1 MAAKIQFEIVS
12 PAGVSTA
19 EQVDQVVIPTTT
31 GEIGVL
37 SQHEPL
43 MTMLEPGELAVINDG
58 KTVYAAVGEGFA
70 QITPGRLSILT
81 DMVTR
86 ESEIDEDAVA
96 KAIERAQTALA
107 NAANMSDEEA
117 AGLEAGLKRN
127 LAMLGVKRRRR
138 SV

>member
-37 SQHEPL
+37 PQHEPL
-43 MTMLEPGELAVINDG
+43 ITMLEPGELAVINDG

>member
-1 MAAKIQFEIVS
+1 VAAKIQFEIVS

-37 SQHEPL
+37 PQHEPV

-70 QITPGRLSILT
+70 QITPGRISILT

>member
-1 MAAKIQFEIVS
+1 MAAKLHFEIVS

-19 EQVDQVVIPTTT
+19 AEVDQVVIPTTS

-37 SQHEPL
+37 PHHEPI
-43 MTMLEPGELAVINDG
+43 MTMLEPGELSVINDG
-58 KTVYAAVGEGFA
+58 KTTYAAVGEGFA
-70 QITPGRLSILT
+70 QITPGRISILT
-81 DMVTR
+81 DMVAR
-86 ESEIDEDAVA
+86 ESEIDEDTVA

-107 NAANMSDEEA
+107 NSANLSDEEA

-138 SV
+138 AV

>member
-37 SQHEPL
+37 PQHEPL

-86 ESEIDEDAVA
+86 ESEINEDAVA

>member
-1 MAAKIQFEIVS
+1 VAAKIQFEIVS

-19 EQVDQVVIPTTT
+19 EQVDQVVIPTTR

-37 SQHEPL
+37 PQHEPL

>member
-1 MAAKIQFEIVS
+1 MAAKIHFEIVS

-19 EQVDQVVIPTTT
+19 AEVEQVVIPTTS

-37 SQHEPL
+37 PHHEPV
-43 MTMLEPGELAVINDG
+43 MTMLEPGELAVVHEG
-58 KTVYAAVGEGFA
+58 KTTYAAIGEGFA

-81 DMVTR
+81 DMVAG
-86 ESEIDEDAVA
+86 EGEIDEDAVA

-107 NAANMSDEEA
+107 NSANMSDEEA
-117 AGLEAGLKRN
+117 AAMEAGLKRN

-138 SV
+138 SA

>member
-1 MAAKIQFEIVS
+1 VAAKIQFEIVS
-12 PAGVSTA
+12 PVGVSTA

-37 SQHEPL
+37 PQHEPL

>member
-1 MAAKIQFEIVS
+1 
-12 PAGVSTA
+12 
-19 EQVDQVVIPTTT
+19 
-31 GEIGVL
+31 
-37 SQHEPL
+37 

>member
-1 MAAKIQFEIVS
+1 MATKIHFEIVS

-19 EQVDQVVIPTTT
+19 AQVDQVVIPTTS

-37 SQHEPL
+37 PHHEPV
-43 MTMLEPGELAVINDG
+43 MTMLEPGELSVINDG

-70 QITPGRLSILT
+70 QITPGRISILT
-81 DMVTR
+81 DMVAR

-107 NAANMSDEEA
+107 NSANMSDEEA
-117 AGLEAGLKRN
+117 AGLEAVLKRN

-138 SV
+138 SA

>member
-1 MAAKIQFEIVS
+1 MAAKIHFEIVS

-19 EQVDQVVIPTTT
+19 AEVDQVVIPTTS

-37 SQHEPL
+37 PNHEPV
-43 MTMLEPGELAVINDG
+43 MTMLEPGELSVINDG
-58 KTVYAAVGEGFA
+58 KTTYAAVGEGFA
-70 QITPGRLSILT
+70 QITPGRISILT
-81 DMVTR
+81 DMVAR

-107 NAANMSDEEA
+107 NSANLSDEEA
-117 AGLEAGLKRN
+117 AGMEASLKRN

-138 SV
+138 SA

>member
-37 SQHEPL
+37 PQHEPL

-96 KAIERAQTALA
+96 KALERAQPALA
-107 NAANMSDEEA
+107 NAANMRDEEA

>member
-1 MAAKIQFEIVS
+1 VAAKIQFEIVS

>member
-1 MAAKIQFEIVS
+1 MATKIHFEIVS

-19 EQVDQVVIPTTT
+19 AEVDQVVIPTTS

-37 SQHEPL
+37 PHHEPV
-43 MTMLEPGELAVINDG
+43 MTMLEPGELSVINDG
-58 KTVYAAVGEGFA
+58 KTTYAAVGEGFA
-70 QITPGRLSILT
+70 QITPGRISILT
-81 DMVTR
+81 DMVAR

-107 NAANMSDEEA
+107 NSANLSDEEA
-117 AGLEAGLKRN
+117 AGLEASLERN

-138 SV
+138 SA

>member
-1 MAAKIQFEIVS
+1 VAAKIQFEIVS

-37 SQHEPL
+37 PQHEPL
-43 MTMLEPGELAVINDG
+43 MTMLEPGELAVINNG

>member
-1 MAAKIQFEIVS
+1 
-12 PAGVSTA
+12 
-19 EQVDQVVIPTTT
+19 
-31 GEIGVL
+31 
-37 SQHEPL
+37 
-43 MTMLEPGELAVINDG
+43 MLEPGELAVMNDG
-58 KTVYAAVGEGFA
+58 KTTYAAVGEGFA

-81 DMVTR
+81 DMVAR
-86 ESEIDEDAVA
+86 ESEIDEDTVA

-117 AGLEAGLKRN
+117 SALEAGLKRN

>member
-1 MAAKIQFEIVS
+1 MAGKIHFEIVS

-19 EQVDQVVIPTTT
+19 VDADQVVLPTTS

-37 SQHEPL
+37 PNHEPL
-43 MTMLEPGELAVINDG
+43 MTMLEPGELAVMADG
-58 KTVYAAVGEGFA
+58 KTTYAAIGEGFA
-70 QITPGRLSILT
+70 QITPGRISVLT
-81 DMVTR
+81 DMVAR
-86 ESEIDEDAVA
+86 ESEIDEDSVA

-117 AGLEAGLKRN
+117 AAMEAGLKRN

-138 SV
+138 SS

>member
-1 MAAKIQFEIVS
+1 
-12 PAGVSTA
+12 
-19 EQVDQVVIPTTT
+19 
-31 GEIGVL
+31 IGVL
-37 SQHEPL
+37 PQHEPL

-58 KTVYAAVGEGFA
+58 KTTYSAVGDGFA
-70 QITPGRLSILT
+70 QITPGRISILT
-81 DMVTR
+81 DMVTL
-86 ESEIDEDAVA
+86 ESEIDEDTVA

-138 SV
+138 SA

>member
-12 PAGVSTA
+12 PAWVSTA

-37 SQHEPL
+37 PQHEPV

>member
-1 MAAKIQFEIVS
+1 VAAKIQFEIVS

-37 SQHEPL
+37 PQHEPL

-96 KAIERAQTALA
+96 KAIERAQTALT

-138 SV
+138 SA

>member
-1 MAAKIQFEIVS
+1 VATKIHFEIVS

-19 EQVDQVVIPTTT
+19 AEVDQVVIPTTS

-37 SQHEPL
+37 PHHEPV
-43 MTMLEPGELAVINDG
+43 MTMLEPGELSVINDG

-70 QITPGRLSILT
+70 QITPGRISILT
-81 DMVTR
+81 DMVAR
-86 ESEIDEDAVA
+86 ESEIDEDTVA

-107 NAANMSDEEA
+107 NSANLSDEEA

-138 SV
+138 SA

>member
-1 MAAKIQFEIVS
+1 MAVKIHFEIVS

-19 EQVDQVVIPTTT
+19 AEVDQVVIPTTS

-37 SQHEPL
+37 PNHEPV
-43 MTMLEPGELAVINDG
+43 MTMLEPGELSVINDG
-58 KTVYAAVGEGFA
+58 KTTYAAVGEGFA
-70 QITPGRLSILT
+70 QITPGRISILT
-81 DMVTR
+81 DMVAR

-107 NAANMSDEEA
+107 NSANMSDEEA
-117 AGLEAGLKRN
+117 AGMEASLKRN

-138 SV
+138 SA

>member
-1 MAAKIQFEIVS
+1 MAAKLHFEIVS

-19 EQVDQVVIPTTT
+19 AEVEQVVIPTTS

-37 SQHEPL
+37 ANHEPL
-43 MTMLEPGELAVINDG
+43 MTMLEPGELAVISDG
-58 KTVYAAVGEGFA
+58 KTTYAAVGEGFA
-70 QITPGRLSILT
+70 QITPGRISILT
-81 DMVTR
+81 DMVAR
-86 ESEIDEDAVA
+86 ESEIDEDTVA

-107 NAANMSDEEA
+107 NSANLSDEEA

-138 SV
+138 SA